1 LFSQLRDIWA
11 AQVAKSDGGVARI
24 EVLSWLNKATLDIIG
39 LAGASDQT
47 LVNVARS
54 TGMDPGFNYK
64 VDALGTEEGATPNE
78 LTQAF
83 DALFAR
89 ESSFS
94 FMSFLQMRYPILRNI
109 VRVLFLTH

>member
-1 LFSQLRDIWA
+1 
-11 AQVAKSDGGVARI
+11 
-24 EVLSWLNKATLDIIG
+24 
-39 LAGASDQT
+39 
-47 LVNVARS
+47 
-54 TGMDPGFNYK
+54 MDPGFNYK

-109 VRVLFLTH
+109 VRVLFLYINMLSEPGRV